1 MRRQGLSSEL
11 ARLAAPLTRVFDA
24 AWRRMHWWIA
34 ALVLLYALSGVTVIR
49 SDEVAIVER
58 WGRLVGDTPAE
69 QQHGAGLLFAFPRPI
84 DEVVRVRTKFVQQQS
99 VITLA
104 VPAQGLSGGTALD
117 PVLVGYA
124 LTGDQNIVHVGMIAR
139 YRVRDPA
146 EWAFY
151 GPDPEQ
157 ILRTEVSAAL
167 VRSVGEIGVDRV
179 LAEERKDLTKTVT
192 QRVQSGLDAA
202 HAGLELVALEL
213 TSLSPPIALLENF
226 NAVQTAYI
234 GAETDRKDAQAFAL
248 SVVPG
253 AHATADRAIESARAD
268 AAEEVARARG
278 DAAAFAALE
287 REHRAN
293 PALVREQ
300 LYRDA
305 VEKAFSRA
313 GPVRWIPPPD
323 GRRHSALRLQI
334 GSDFAG
340 PAPSPLPETQPPT
353 DSSAAPP
360 GDDD

>member
-1 MRRQGLSSEL
+1 MRRLGLPSEL
-11 ARLAAPLTRVFDA
+11 ARLAAPLTRVLDA

-34 ALVLLYALSGVTVIR
+34 ALALLYALSGITVIR
-49 SDEVAIVER
+49 SDEVAVVER

-69 QQHGAGLLFAFPRPI
+69 QEHGAGLLFAFPRPI

-104 VPAQGLSGGTALD
+104 VPAPGLSGDTSLD

-179 LAEERKDLTKTVT
+179 LAEERKDLTRTVT
-192 QRVQSGLDAA
+192 ERVQAGLDAA

-213 TSLSPPIALLENF
+213 TSLSPPIALLEDF

-234 GAETDRKDAQAFAL
+234 GAETARKDAQAFAL

-253 AHATADRAIESARAD
+253 AHATADRAVEGAKAD
-268 AAEEVARARG
+268 AAAEIARARG
-278 DAAAFAALE
+278 DGAAFALLE
-287 REHRAN
+287 RQYRAN

-305 VEKAFSRA
+305 IESAVGRA

-323 GRRHSALRLQI
+323 GKRYQALRVQI
-334 GSDFAG
+334 APDLAG
-340 PAPSPLPETQPPT
+340 QAPSATPAPPPT
-353 DSSAAPP
+353 DWSAPAPG
-360 GDDD
+360 GDD